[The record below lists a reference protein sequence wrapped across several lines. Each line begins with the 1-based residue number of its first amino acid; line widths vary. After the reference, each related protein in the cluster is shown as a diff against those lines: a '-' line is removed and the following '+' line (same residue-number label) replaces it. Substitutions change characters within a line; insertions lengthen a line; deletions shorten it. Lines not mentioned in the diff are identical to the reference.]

1 MHPPAPVS
9 LMSTFHIRINK
20 VFCFFIA
27 LMFTSSESELCSEDT
42 NIYIAQ
48 PIRESVCVKCLCKV
62 HQKAFRSKFLDAP
75 FLRSFCL

>member
-48 PIRESVCVKCLCKV
+48 PIRESVCVKFTKKLFAQNFSM
-62 HQKAFRSKFLDAP
+62 HHF
-75 FLRSFCL
+75 